1 MLRNFTI
8 KKKLLFSSALA
19 IGGFIVMAYLLYN
32 SVNNMKELSEAQSL
46 VHKLKADM
54 LTLRRNE
61 KDFLARKL
69 LKYEMKFK
77 KHTTSLQNDISNLD
91 TLLSHYSIDTD
102 ALHQF
107 STTIK
112 NYQIIFLNIVEKQKE
127 IGLNPKDRLY
137 GALRDSVHIVQ
148 NIAKKS
154 NDSILLAK
162 VYELRKHEKDFM
174 LRRDLKYVDK
184 YTKSINKLLAQ
195 TTDEVK
201 KELQTYKKDFL
212 ALVKAEEEKG
222 LNSKLGLQRKMRDT
236 VHKTEELLKSLSL
249 ATSKS
254 IDSKVTD
261 GYMLAFAL
269 TILLISVMLII
280 NFIISNNILKSLN
293 LLDKAIQSI
302 SHDSNAAQRI
312 KVYSKDEIASIIKN
326 FNNYLENIEKGQK
339 EDLIFINDVQS
350 VMTRVASG
358 WFAQKIEKKTHN
370 ETLELLKSTINDGL
384 GNLENM
390 FLTITNTLADY
401 ANFDYTKEIHV
412 KGAESGGVFDKLIT
426 DINHLKNAL
435 VLMVENSS
443 ETSHELFS
451 KAEFLHTQMDAL
463 TNTTISQA
471 ANLEKTTNFMNSITE
486 LVENTSTKAID
497 VVSQTSDIKSIVQI
511 IGDIAEQTNL
521 LALNAAIEAARAG
534 EHGRGF
540 AVVADEVRKLA
551 ERTQKSLSEINANVN
566 ILTQSI
572 TDIGESIN
580 EQSQGISEINNSIIE
595 IDTTTQENSHTVTEV
610 SLVANEVKEMASTIL
625 EDLKKN
631 KI

>member
-127 IGLNPKDRLY
+127 IGLNPKDGLY

-293 LLDKAIQSI
+293 L
-302 SHDSNAAQRI
+302 
-312 KVYSKDEIASIIKN
+312 
-326 FNNYLENIEKGQK
+326 
-339 EDLIFINDVQS
+339 
-350 VMTRVASG
+350 
-358 WFAQKIEKKTHN
+358 
-370 ETLELLKSTINDGL
+370 
-384 GNLENM
+384 
-390 FLTITNTLADY
+390 
-401 ANFDYTKEIHV
+401 
-412 KGAESGGVFDKLIT
+412 
-426 DINHLKNAL
+426 
-435 VLMVENSS
+435 
-443 ETSHELFS
+443 
-451 KAEFLHTQMDAL
+451 
-463 TNTTISQA
+463 
-471 ANLEKTTNFMNSITE
+471 
-486 LVENTSTKAID
+486 
-497 VVSQTSDIKSIVQI
+497 
-511 IGDIAEQTNL
+511 
-521 LALNAAIEAARAG
+521 
-534 EHGRGF
+534 
-540 AVVADEVRKLA
+540 
-551 ERTQKSLSEINANVN
+551 
-566 ILTQSI
+566 
-572 TDIGESIN
+572 
-580 EQSQGISEINNSIIE
+580 
-595 IDTTTQENSHTVTEV
+595 
-610 SLVANEVKEMASTIL
+610 
-625 EDLKKN
+625 
-631 KI
+631 